1 MTGIKVNSSWV
12 FIIRFE
18 INAPSL
24 RLNDTV
30 IFAIVTFAFAIVC
43 LTNASEQGNCPT
55 PDLSDDTYKLRD
67 TNGSPEKLME
77 ILREKLTIDSFYD
90 IGFKSLEPG

>member
-30 IFAIVTFAFAIVC
+30 IFAIVTFAYDFVC

-55 PDLSDDTYKLRD
+55 PDLSDDKYKKGD
-67 TNGSPEKLME
+67 TEGSLEKLME
-77 ILREKLTIDSFYD
+77 KLREKVATVVFQ
-90 IGFKSLEPG
+90 